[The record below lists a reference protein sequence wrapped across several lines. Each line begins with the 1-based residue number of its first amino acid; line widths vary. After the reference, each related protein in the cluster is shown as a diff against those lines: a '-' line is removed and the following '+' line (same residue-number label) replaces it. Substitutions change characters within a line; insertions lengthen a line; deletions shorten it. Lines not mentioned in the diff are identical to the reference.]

1 MDAEPSNL
9 RERMRL
15 VGKQLLNDF
24 ARLHADIRGPLSAW
38 ILEVEEADWSGP
50 ADIKAR
56 YPSASFLSDNRV
68 IFNMKGN
75 TYRIETKVSYEI
87 KVVLIKRV
95 GTHAEYSKWS

>member
-1 MDAEPSNL
+1 
-9 RERMRL
+9 MRL
-15 VGKQLLNDF
+15 VGKALLAEF
-24 ARLHADIRGPLSAW
+24 AKQHADIRGPLNAW
-38 ILEVEEADWSGP
+38 IGEVEEANWTGP

-68 IFNMKGN
+68 IFNIKGN

-87 KVVLIKRV
+87 TVVLVTRT